1 MVVNFF
7 QTLLCKGTKSIL
19 HLLWWHKS
27 PMKSL
32 RKEFQQQSGV
42 KLDHEP
48 KIRISNDLQKFQIML
63 KEMA

>member
-1 MVVNFF
+1 
-7 QTLLCKGTKSIL
+7 
-19 HLLWWHKS
+19 
-27 PMKSL
+27 MKSL